1 MTMVWNRVET
11 IEVNRAVI
19 FQLYPGDKKN
29 TVWFTDCGTRGQE
42 GGVSKVSQMART
54 RTEWMAVP
62 FLKVRNIGGEKCFQG
77 EDDVILGGR
86 S

>member
-1 MTMVWNRVET
+1 M
-11 IEVNRAVI
+11 
-19 FQLYPGDKKN
+19 
-29 TVWFTDCGTRGQE
+29 
-42 GGVSKVSQMART
+42 SQMART

-86 S
+86 LCGHSECKVFCEAH